1 MASIDENINSYLYS
15 TPTLN
20 ATFKAFIS
28 NISDSRNGYYGQ
40 SIAAVTG
47 FQGYIR
53 LSSTKIAKGYQIYVN
68 DETNSYQTGDI
79 VRFNGTTYTVGPI
92 VKPTL
97 NVKTARFFDTT
108 SIAGSPISGV
118 TKSGNRK
125 ATTFDISINL
135 T

>member
-1 MASIDENINSYLYS
+1 MASIDDTINVYLYS
-15 TPTLN
+15 SGTNSLK
-20 ATFKAFIS
+20 ATIS
-28 NISDSRNGYYGQ
+28 NVSGTRNGYYGQ
-40 SIAAVTG
+40 TIAAVAESANKVYLNDART
-47 FQGYIR
+47 QRAIGYE
-53 LSSTKIAKGYQIYVN
+53 LYVN

-79 VRFNGTTYTVGPI
+79 VTFNGISYTVGPI
-92 VKPTL
+92 KKPTL
-97 NVKTARFFDTT
+97 DVKTARFFNTT